1 MSDAVVMNPPSP
13 TKIFIIQ
20 TINKVS
26 EEKLAHCGKR
36 LFFVQKSH
44 FAVEISI
51 DVSDMGRCSL
61 SKELD
66 EFSKNTVTH

>member
-1 MSDAVVMNPPSP
+1 MNPPSP

-36 LFFVQKSH
+36 LLFDQQSH
-44 FAVEISI
+44 FAEEFSI

-61 SKELD
+61 SQKSG

>member
-1 MSDAVVMNPPSP
+1 MNPPSP

-26 EEKLAHCGKR
+26 EEKSTSGKR

-44 FAVEISI
+44 FAVEFSI
-51 DVSDMGRCSL
+51 DVSNMGRCSL
-61 SKELD
+61 SQKPD

>member
-26 EEKLAHCGKR
+26 EEKLANCAKR

-44 FAVEISI
+44 FAVDFSI
-51 DVSDMGRCSL
+51 DVSAKGRCSL
-61 SKELD
+61 S
-66 EFSKNTVTH
+66 